1 MAAHKTG
8 SSDEERLEHLSKSI
22 PAPQQFGR
30 SCRKL
35 AKRKH
40 NLLLNPTETRDAIQ
54 TVRNVT
60 GSAVIVVQPW
70 QRTGQQPQEREQ
82 FKQAYKVLMLVPSKQ
97 CLSST
102 DTQYDIHRVQA
113 QPDEHQVDQLEVHGQ
128 PHLDKFNPHAWAQTR
143 WHMHYSC
150 RQYEST
156 GPSCLDLQSQKPR
169 GLQVQPTS

>member
-22 PAPQQFGR
+22 LAPQQFWR

-82 FKQAYKVLMLVPSKQ
+82 FKQVDKVLRLVPRNQ
-97 CLSST
+97 RVSSLR
-102 DTQYDIHRVQA
+102 TQKDIDRVQPA

-128 PHLDKFNPHAWAQTR
+128 PHLDSNSQEGTNRQAGSTRTRGHMDASAHAL
-143 WHMHYSC
+143 H
-150 RQYEST
+150 ES
-156 GPSCLDLQSQKPR
+156 PVRIDRSIL
-169 GLQVQPTS
+169 